1 MNIQNDLPLLAY
13 LARKIRLDQ
22 GLTLENLKD
31 DNISMGTISN
41 IENMEGNPSESK
53 VYYLFERLG
62 YDREAVEELKQRELL
77 EMETLQRKLE
87 CVENMINYEDLL
99 QAKTLLYKYMPS
111 EYHALFPYANYLK
124 GLHTFFLNNIEKAYR
139 IWMTTLDLC
148 KKQVFSAKQHLLAK
162 CYNEISTCLYRQNNI
177 QGAICY
183 IKKGIKQFKKGEQS
197 EIKYAL
203 MCNNIF
209 YLNKSGQIK
218 EAYEYINKIWSKV
231 HQIQRMQV
239 KLHLYKSRC
248 LLLIKNNELK
258 EAEQCCKESIEISQR
273 NLLPKSLLLD
283 FLNILG
289 SIYLKQGK
297 YELAHEYFNFV
308 LDMDAECKSP
318 RRHADAYTYLT
329 SLFTIQHKWSKAEEC
344 IEKALHIGRE
354 INDDV
359 RLTKILIISGICTKK
374 QEKYEKSIPYF
385 KEAIALCD
393 KHGYL
398 EQKYTAVYELA
409 GCFDK
414 IDNRKEFSQWAEEF
428 YFLQRKLGQT
438 IKENFYEIL

>member
-1 MNIQNDLPLLAY
+1 MNFQNDLPLLAY
-13 LARKIRLDQ
+13 LARKIRMDQ

-31 DNISMGTISN
+31 ENISVGTISN

-53 VYYLFERLG
+53 VYYLFQALG
-62 YDREAVEELKQRELL
+62 YDREGVEALKRRELS
-77 EMETLQRKLE
+77 EIETLRRKLE
-87 CVENMINYEDLL
+87 CVENMINDEDLT
-99 QAKTLLYKYMPS
+99 QAKILLSKYTPP

-124 GLHTFFLNNIEKAYR
+124 GLHTFFLNNIERSHK
-139 IWMTTLDLC
+139 IWITTLDLC
-148 KKQVFSAKQHLLAK
+148 KKQVFLAKQHMLAK
-162 CYNEISTCLYRQNNI
+162 CYNELSTCLYRQNEI
-177 QGAICY
+177 QGAISY
-183 IKKGIKQFKKGEQS
+183 IKKGINQFQKGEQS

-209 YLNKSGQIK
+209 YLNKSGQMK
-218 EAYEYINKIWSKV
+218 EAYECIKQIWSNI

-248 LLLIKNNELK
+248 SLLIKNNELK
-258 EAEQCCKESIEISQR
+258 EAEQCCKESIQISQR

-283 FLNILG
+283 FFNILG
-289 SIYLKQGK
+289 SIYLKQEK

-308 LDMDAECKSP
+308 LELDAERKSP

-329 SLFTIQHKWSKAEEC
+329 SLFTVRHDWLKAQEC
-344 IEKALHIGRE
+344 IEKALLIGRD

-374 QEKYEKSIPYF
+374 QEKYEEAIPFF
-385 KEAIALCD
+385 KEALVLCD
-393 KHGYL
+393 KHGFL

-438 IKENFYEIL
+438 MKGDFYDIL